1 MTRKTYQS
9 LTYQTLSMY
18 VLVNGQKRL
27 VQFKGGT
34 LKPKMNGKYITD
46 DPQMIA
52 ALDTDSA
59 NGKMFKCIAVE
70 TNDEAKEPTEDQPV
84 ATEDPKDVIKV
95 TGIKTAQS
103 ARDYLLQNIPDLS
116 STKLPNLTT
125 IKEVA
130 AANSIKF
137 VDLQ

>member
-9 LTYQTLSMY
+9 LTYQTLSIY

-34 LKPKMNGKYITD
+34 LKPKMNGKFITD

-70 TNDEAKEPTEDQPV
+70 TNEEGKKTEDELPV
-84 ATEDPKDVIKV
+84 ASEDTTDLIRVS
-95 TGIKTAQS
+95 GIRTAQ
-103 ARDYLLQNIPDLS
+103 AAKDYLLQNVPELS
-116 STKLPNLTT
+116 STKLPNLAT
-125 IKEVA
+125 IKEIA
-130 AANSIKF
+130 AANKIKF

>member
-34 LKPKMNGKYITD
+34 LKPKMNGKFITD

-70 TNDEAKEPTEDQPV
+70 TTDQAKEPEVDHSE
-84 ATEDPKDVIKV
+84 AILDSSDVIKV
-95 TGIKTAQS
+95 SGIKTAQS
-103 ARDYLLQNIPDLS
+103 ARDYLLQNVPELS
-116 STKLPNLTT
+116 STKLPNLTA

-130 AANSIKF
+130 AANGIRF